1 MTIAI
6 PVWGDRVSPVFD
18 TATTVRVVSVRNG
31 HEVGRRD
38 VPLSNPLI
46 GARAARLLS
55 LGADVLICGAIS
67 NPQAL
72 VVRGAGVRVVP
83 WVSGDADEVLAA
95 YLAGRRIEEQFA
107 LPGRGRRR
115 RRWRGG
121 PDRPNA
127 R

>member
-18 TATTVRVVSVRNG
+18 AATTVRVVSVRDG
-31 HEVGRRD
+31 REVERRD

-121 PDRPNA
+121 SDRQNA

>member
-18 TATTVRVVSVRNG
+18 AATTVRVVSVRDG
-31 HEVGRRD
+31 REVERRD

-95 YLAGRRIEEQFA
+95 YLAGRHIEEQFA

-121 PDRPNA
+121 SDRQNA